1 MHHCTSWHDAPT
13 KINPFPVE
21 ARSSRHPQP
30 STQRHYFSCF
40 YPFSCLL
47 YDYPCQKT
55 APNLAFIKESITFVR
70 LLIHLFIHHDAS
82 TYIPFAKTAE
92 AACRSAYFCSFSR
105 KKFLLQLDTHEISNA
120 FLCNCT
126 SSSLVIPAPSPVIFS
141 RFSFR

>member
-13 KINPFPVE
+13 TINPFPVE
-21 ARSSRHPQP
+21 ARSSQHPPLLNDTISLASTP
-30 STQRHYFSCF
+30 SHVYFMTI
-40 YPFSCLL
+40 
-47 YDYPCQKT
+47 PCQKT